1 MELLV
6 GSVQLDVACNL
17 RLLLFCFITP
27 RLVIGPENS
36 RLFLGTLREILSKKQ
51 WRWFTVQLENFTSL
65 FFSSMLFC
73 LWRNEFF
80 QLEMTAISVGTVQL
94 GQFQFSIPG
103 LLWFHSTLLC
113 DWSRTPAL
121 FSQPIGFKTQN
132 NRDLVTRVFPHLK
145 HFSCFPISHWLMIMV
160 TFSVNGRWNY
170 FVLGFP
176 TLSSKLLHTKG
187 AAQYW
192 FVDE

>member
-1 MELLV
+1 MPFQLSIFSSLPSLLLRPFCHHFVHKPMVRWNFFGEYKQMKLVNIVYLPCSLVELLLV
-6 GSVQLDVACNL
+6 GSVQLGVDCNL
-17 RLLLFCFITP
+17 GLLLFCFITP

-51 WRWFTVQLENFTSL
+51 WRWFTVQHENFTSL

-94 GQFQFSIPG
+94 EQFQFSIPG

-121 FSQPIGFKTQN
+121 FSQPIRFKTQN
-132 NRDLVTRVFPHLK
+132 NRD
-145 HFSCFPISHWLMIMV
+145 
-160 TFSVNGRWNY
+160 
-170 FVLGFP
+170 
-176 TLSSKLLHTKG
+176 
-187 AAQYW
+187 
-192 FVDE
+192 

>member
-1 MELLV
+1 MPSLRSQAHGSMKFFWWIQANEADEYCLSSVLCSLVELLLV
-6 GSVQLDVACNL
+6 GSVQLGVDCNL
-17 RLLLFCFITP
+17 GLLLFCFITP

-94 GQFQFSIPG
+94 EQFQFSIPG

-121 FSQPIGFKTQN
+121 FSQPIRFKTQN
-132 NRDLVTRVFPHLK
+132 NRD
-145 HFSCFPISHWLMIMV
+145 
-160 TFSVNGRWNY
+160 
-170 FVLGFP
+170 
-176 TLSSKLLHTKG
+176 
-187 AAQYW
+187 
-192 FVDE
+192 